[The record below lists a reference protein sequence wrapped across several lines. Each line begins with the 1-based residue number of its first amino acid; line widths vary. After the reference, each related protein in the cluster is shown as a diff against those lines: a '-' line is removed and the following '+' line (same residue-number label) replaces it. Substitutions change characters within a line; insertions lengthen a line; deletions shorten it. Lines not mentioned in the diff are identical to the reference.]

1 MEGSVAAPVDYFALG
16 LLFGL
21 GFVIL
26 VFLFTLWRFRRRER
40 RRAEAT
46 RRELLGER

>member
-1 MEGSVAAPVDYFALG
+1 MELPVVAPVDYFALG
-16 LLFGL
+16 LSLGL
-21 GFVIL
+21 GFVII

-40 RRAEAT
+40 RLAEAA